1 MRTCR
6 QCEQPAE
13 TGSKFCSVKCRNDAY
28 KWHAYNE
35 ALSARRE
42 PGARPL
48 QTPILSQQIVL
59 DQYEIEMNE
68 WEQHLEATE
77 EAEFLALKELCNAQG
92 NEKSVWSYVDDAHDF
107 WPRPTFINT
116 WE

>member
-1 MRTCR
+1 MTTCS
-6 QCEQPAE
+6 QCEQPAN

-68 WEQHLEATE
+68 HEEHLKAIKD
-77 EAEFLALKELCNAQG
+77 AEYLALKELCNSRG